1 MMVRFI
7 STLIFIFCWPVI
19 FLVAGCDYGRM
30 KEQESIRTYE
40 TSLPQMPQ
48 GTIPIGGGVETIRTS
63 QPDALKNL
71 LPSTPASVEWG
82 KQAYGHYCIMC
93 HGPKGDG
100 NGTVGQSF
108 APLPSNLRES
118 PVQGQSDGELFY
130 KISLGSGRHPSLAD
144 TVSEE
149 ERWAVIHYLRS
160 LGKAKP

>member
-1 MMVRFI
+1 MMLRFI
-7 STLIFIFCWPVI
+7 PILISFSLLPTF
-19 FLVAGCDYGRM
+19 FLAAGCDYGRM

-48 GTIPIGGGVETIRTS
+48 GTIPVGGGIETVRTS
-63 QPDALKNL
+63 RPDALRNP
-71 LPSTPASVEWG
+71 LPSTPAPVERG

-130 KISLGSGRHPSLAD
+130 KITLGSGRHPSLAD

-149 ERWAVIHYLRS
+149 DRWAVIYYLRA
-160 LGKAKP
+160 LKGKS